1 MGKGCFFLNNT
12 NKTKKKPASS
22 LSKQEDV
29 QCQFSNNAAHLLSEK
44 KKCTWG
50 KTGTIV
56 IVLLIGNYI
65 MIVLVR
71 PT

>member
-44 KKCTWG
+44 KMHMGENRDYCYCLT
-50 KTGTIV
+50 
-56 IVLLIGNYI
+56 Y
-65 MIVLVR
+65 R
-71 PT
+71 

>member
-12 NKTKKKPASS
+12 NKTKTKPASS

-44 KKCTWG
+44 KNAHGG
-50 KTGTIV
+50 KQG
-56 IVLLIGNYI
+56 LLLLSY
-65 MIVLVR
+65 L
-71 PT
+71 